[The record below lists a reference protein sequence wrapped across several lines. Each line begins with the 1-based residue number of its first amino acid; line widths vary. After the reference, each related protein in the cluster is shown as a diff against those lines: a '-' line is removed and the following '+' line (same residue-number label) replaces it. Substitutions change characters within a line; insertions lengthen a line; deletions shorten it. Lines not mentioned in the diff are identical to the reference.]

1 MIDVIEPQLLFPQEM
16 SVSLKCVMI
25 GYLKERQDYI
35 VHEFDRYLSMK
46 ELDIKTIVNDL
57 QKDNRELREY
67 PASLLFIVCDALAI
81 RGSIVSHDSIS
92 TTFYFSDST
101 EKSECRDADVVVMA
115 AESTY
120 FALKRTRRKPVVY
133 CPLLDYFFRKNRT
146 VGRSFDVNKLIMG
159 KNMEGKFHV
168 INN

>member
-1 MIDVIEPQLLFPQEM
+1 MIDAIEPQLLFPQEM

-25 GYLKERQDYI
+25 EYLKERQDYI

-46 ELDIKTIVNDL
+46 ELDVKSIVTDL
-57 QKDNRELREY
+57 QKDNRQVREY

-115 AESTY
+115 AESNY
-120 FALKRTRRKPVVY
+120 FALKRSRRKPVVY
-133 CPLLDYFFRKNRT
+133 CPMLDYFFHKNRS

-159 KNMEGKFHV
+159 KNLEGKFHV
-168 INN
+168 INK